1 MITKTS
7 EENILDLYH
16 RYRNSGWRFRRLL
29 YYGGPWGIA
38 FTCAGIHVRIVV
50 RQGRL
55 IGQACAVDGSVVPPV
70 DLGVDGNI
78 KRGAYETLY
87 RRLDKKAGVT
97 RGK

>member
-1 MITKTS
+1 MTLQTWD
-7 EENILDLYH
+7 EYILDLYA
-16 RYRNSGWRFRRLL
+16 RYRYSGWRFRRLL
-29 YYGGPWGIA
+29 YYGDPWGIA
-38 FTCAGIHVRIVV
+38 FTCAGKQVRIVV

-55 IGQACAVDGSVVPPV
+55 IGQVRAVDGSVAPPV

-78 KRGAYETLY
+78 KRGMYKTLY

>member
-1 MITKTS
+1 MTLQTPN
-7 EENILDLYH
+7 EHILQLYA

-29 YYGGPWGIA
+29 YYGEPWGIA
-38 FTCAGIHVRIVV
+38 FTCAGVHVRIVV
-50 RQGRL
+50 HQGRI
-55 IGQACAVDGSVVPPV
+55 IGQACSVDGSVVPPV

-78 KRGAYETLY
+78 KRGMYETLY

>member
-1 MITKTS
+1 MTAKTPD
-7 EENILDLYH
+7 EHILELYA
-16 RYRNSGWRFRRLL
+16 RYRYSGWRFRRLF
-29 YYGGPWGIA
+29 YYGDPWGIA
-38 FTCAGIHVRIVV
+38 FTCAGTHVRIVV

-55 IGQACAVDGSVVPPV
+55 VGQACSFDGIVVPPV

-78 KRGAYETLY
+78 NRGVYETLY